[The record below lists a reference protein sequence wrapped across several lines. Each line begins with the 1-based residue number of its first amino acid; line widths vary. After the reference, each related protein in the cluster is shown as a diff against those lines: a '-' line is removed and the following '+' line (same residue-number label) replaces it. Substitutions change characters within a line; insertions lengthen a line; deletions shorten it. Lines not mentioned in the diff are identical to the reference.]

1 MLIFTLGLSALADV
15 VEGFAKAEQAK
26 AVQRQV
32 GRGLLPGQEV
42 QIVDLHREVKLPG
55 VFTPA
60 ELDTLSN
67 STTSPEV
74 IEALSQL
81 GLKRARQL
89 GMEAV

>member
-1 MLIFTLGLSALADV
+1 MFGLMVAMGVLEDV
-15 VEGFAKAEQAK
+15 VLGFARAEQAK

-32 GRGLLPGQEV
+32 GRGLLPGQEA
-42 QIVDLHREVKLPG
+42 QIVDLHRQVKLPG

>member
-1 MLIFTLGLSALADV
+1 MFGLMVAMGVLEDV
-15 VEGFAKAEQAK
+15 VLGFARAEQAK

-42 QIVDLHREVKLPG
+42 QIVDLHRQVKLPG

-60 ELDTLSN
+60 ELDTLSDP
-67 STTSPEV
+67 TTSGEV

>member
-1 MLIFTLGLSALADV
+1 MFGLMVAMGVLEDV
-15 VEGFAKAEQAK
+15 VLGFARAEQAK

-42 QIVDLHREVKLPG
+42 QIVDLHRQVKLPG

-60 ELDTLSN
+60 EIDTLSN